1 MNRSRSYYRK
11 QRARH
16 IQRRRRI
23 CNSHSTNPIITNK
36 YNSYWGQSD
45 FSRVIPFEWY
55 TVYGRYSK
63 GKIHCSCPMC
73 SAKTRNK
80 GHRRK
85 CKNYAPAINYK
96 ISEVRRLDEMKYEL
110 EELE

>member
-1 MNRSRSYYRK
+1 MNRDRSYYRK
-11 QRARH
+11 QRARY

-23 CNSHSTNPIITNK
+23 CHFYDNFAVIHDEHRNLYWSDWSHK
-36 YNSYWGQSD
+36 
-45 FSRVIPFEWY
+45 IPFEWY

-80 GHRRK
+80 GRRRK

-96 ISEVRRLDEMKYEL
+96 ISDVRRLDEMRYEL

>member
-1 MNRSRSYYRK
+1 MNRDRSYYRK

-16 IQRRRRI
+16 IRRRRRI
-23 CNSHSTNPIITNK
+23 CHFYDDFLSIPV
-36 YNSYWGQSD
+36 NSYWWPIDTSQI
-45 FSRVIPFEWY
+45 VPMEWY
-55 TVYGRYSK
+55 RVPGRYAK

-96 ISEVRRLDEMKYEL
+96 ISDARRLDEMKYEL

>member
-1 MNRSRSYYRK
+1 MNRSRLYYRK

-16 IQRRRRI
+16 LRRRRRI
-23 CNSHSTNPIITNK
+23 CHFYDSFAVIRDEHRNLYWSDWSHK
-36 YNSYWGQSD
+36 
-45 FSRVIPFEWY
+45 IPFEMY
-55 TVYGRYSK
+55 ERKGYYSK

-80 GHRRK
+80 GRRRK
-85 CKNYAPAINYK
+85 TKPYAPAINYK
-96 ISEVRRLDEMKYEL
+96 ISDARRLDEMKYEL